1 MSSSNR
7 LQFAQFVPEDRDEL
21 IEIIRLKAV
30 TPPNDKALRY
40 DPYLNGD
47 RSFERLRHDLIP
59 FVRKVMNDEN
69 LWISRDLWGLRYT
82 DNKDVC
88 PHNHLIAKWNA
99 VLYLRVDSGSGKLY
113 YRDPDLEITPQTG
126 MLLIASPDW
135 THGVYKNEPSFDEI
149 NRYCIPMNIHDKR
162 DIAAAQ
168 QNADTTPYQN
178 TYGQYTLDEPI

>member
-1 MSSSNR
+1 MSSSR
-7 LQFAQFVPEDRDEL
+7 RIQFSHFNPSDRDEL
-21 IEIIRLKAV
+21 IEIIKLNAL

-40 DPYLNGD
+40 DPYVNGD
-47 RSFERLRHDLIP
+47 SSFESLRHDLIP
-59 FVRKVMNDEN
+59 FVRQLMNDEN

-88 PHNHLIAKWNA
+88 PHTHLVAKWNA
-99 VLYLRVDSGSGKLY
+99 VLYLRVDPGAGKLY
-113 YRDPDLEITPQTG
+113 YRDPDLEIAPHTG

-135 THGVYKNEPSFDEI
+135 THGVYKNESTAD
-149 NRYCIPMNIHDKR
+149 RYCIPMNIHDKR